1 MYCQD
6 HASGFRNFFIKVQF
20 GVSPIHND
28 FRSFFSKMQNL
39 CSLWHYDKIF
49 NSASKNDLSFF
60 FNLHFTCYHSF
71 KIIFLLNNFPKIKF
85 FNYFITS
92 YNDHMNFALKV
103 CLICLSTLCAYNV
116 SIKQVQRMITLIS
129 YCGEWKYID

>member
-1 MYCQD
+1 MILD
-6 HASGFRNFFIKVQF
+6 HFFQKYKTCVVRDTMIKSLTQPV
-20 GVSPIHND
+20 
-28 FRSFFSKMQNL
+28 KM
-39 CSLWHYDKIF
+39 I
-49 NSASKNDLSFF
+49 FF

-92 YNDHMNFALKV
+92 YNDHMNFALKL